1 MRNFAEKTRPG
12 SIQRFGHV
20 HRLITSLISLR
31 EKSPVVERRA
41 VAYGKSN
48 CRTVRFG
55 DFCRSFLP
63 ERTFAAR
70 RSVSGIQQGEI
81 KIGAVIPGD
90 MILKRKRIW
99 SQVAAALRS
108 PFRQKGPTSARTFH
122 RHGLMRVLKMV
133 VDVRFPRRA
142 DALPLA
148 CCVFM
153 HFICSALRR
162 AADFWLPSKTG
173 G

>member
-1 MRNFAEKTRPG
+1 M
-12 SIQRFGHV
+12 
-20 HRLITSLISLR
+20 
-31 EKSPVVERRA
+31 
-41 VAYGKSN
+41 
-48 CRTVRFG
+48 CFG

-70 RSVSGIQQGEI
+70 RTVSGTSQGATES
-81 KIGAVIPGD
+81 GAVISGD

-122 RHGLMRVLKMV
+122 LHGLMRVLKMV

-148 CCVFM
+148 ICVGM
-153 HFICSALRR
+153 GIIRCP
-162 AADFWLPSKTG
+162 D
-173 G
+173 